1 MSQGY
6 TMIPAFKHAFTY
18 HHYGHSLEI
27 PPPFPTHN
35 KQTQVALCNLKPDF
49 TQAVPLESERKRL
62 LGGFFFF
69 LNRLPHGGG
78 NKTNPIAGEK
88 LTLLC
93 PGVGKFPI
101 RFATPSCFSHPRDR
115 WCLRRPWTG
124 STLTMTEGGGK
135 LHQAAGRPRSCS
147 RGTRPPRGPCRSSHR
162 LAPLSRHLVLPAPNL
177 ETARARPRSLE
188 HPAPSGPHSR
198 FSRRRSDPVNPETE

>member
-93 PGVGKFPI
+93 PGVGKFPHKI
-101 RFATPSCFSHPRDR
+101 RNALLLFPPPGPLVLAATLDWQHSNNDGRGRETSP
-115 WCLRRPWTG
+115 
-124 STLTMTEGGGK
+124 GGG
-135 LHQAAGRPRSCS
+135 
-147 RGTRPPRGPCRSSHR
+147 
-162 LAPLSRHLVLPAPNL
+162 APALLLQG
-177 ETARARPRSLE
+177 
-188 HPAPSGPHSR
+188 HPASPGASPLFAPPGTPLQALGSSR
-198 FSRRRSDPVNPETE
+198 P